1 MEYLVIF
8 LFVWA
13 AAATVL
19 VLRGRA
25 KLKNVMKE
33 QQQCREKYREA
44 LLWKNNRK
52 EYRIANQFEAGLLG
66 CLPVVELGS
75 RTLHPVVRIEMSDE
89 KPKLTLVGADVLAES
104 WLGDEECHA
113 TVMHVVNRLSA
124 EEYDD
129 FIRQLESGFQD

>member
-33 QQQCREKYREA
+33 LQQCREKNRELYREA

-75 RTLHPVVRIEMSDE
+75 RTLHPVANWTRVQS
-89 KPKLTLVGADVLAES
+89 S
-104 WLGDEECHA
+104 CS
-113 TVMHVVNRLSA
+113 LS
-124 EEYDD
+124 
-129 FIRQLESGFQD
+129 